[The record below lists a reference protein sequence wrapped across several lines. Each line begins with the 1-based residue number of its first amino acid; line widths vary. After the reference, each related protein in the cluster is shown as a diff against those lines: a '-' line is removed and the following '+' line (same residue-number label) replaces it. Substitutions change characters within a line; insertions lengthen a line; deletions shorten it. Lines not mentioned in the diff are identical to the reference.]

1 MNLEIWFPQQDQVT
15 VFLESSVI
23 DSDEERFQETSL
35 FALFATRQLA
45 NLRGDW
51 VATSLAATLADVD
64 LGRPADDA
72 REKLGDVQL
81 VTPSA
86 PGGRKGFTAELRPE
100 KRGFFKMHARGF
112 GLMGKGVSYYAPTST
127 VALLAYLLGRRPDD
141 AEYARA
147 LTATAKFVG
156 HADGQGAI
164 GITTSAQVAM
174 EAAAAGWAFA
184 MEEAEDGDSDES
196 GVESRY
202 DDDQRRVLVEGTRLA
217 SQHGVDLLE
226 LSSTIIEEFAA
237 ARPPDAEPGVLW
249 FPNEAVR
256 AMCALDFVARSN
268 LDDPR
273 LNEAF
278 ARSAASSDASSFE
291 NLQQVVQR
299 VLEERKLTPVVD
311 ALVILIRD
319 DDAVA
324 AADAA
329 DED

>member
-1 MNLEIWFPQQDQVT
+1 MDGMNLEIWFPQQDQVS

-23 DSDEERFQETSL
+23 DSDEERFHETSL

-51 VATSLAATLADVD
+51 VANSLAATLADID
-64 LGRPADDA
+64 LHRPADDA

-100 KRGFFKMHARGF
+100 KRGFFKMHPRGF
-112 GLMGKGVSYYAPTST
+112 GMLGKGVSYYAPTST
-127 VALLAYLLGRRPDD
+127 VALLAYLLDRRSDD
-141 AEYARA
+141 DEYARA

-156 HADGQGAI
+156 HAGAQGAI
-164 GITTSAQVAM
+164 GVTSSAQVAM
-174 EAAAAGWAFA
+174 KAAAAGWAFA
-184 MEEAEDGDSDES
+184 MEGESEDEDSDDGEK
-196 GVESRY
+196 
-202 DDDQRRVLVEGTRLA
+202 RRVVLVEGARLA

-226 LSSTIIEEFAA
+226 LSNTIIEEFAA

-249 FPNEAVR
+249 FPNEAIR
-256 AMCALDFVARSN
+256 AMCAVDFVARST

-278 ARSAASSDASSFE
+278 ARSAASSDDESLE
-291 NLQQVVQR
+291 NLQQVAQR
-299 VLEERKLTPVVD
+299 VLEERRLTPVVD
-311 ALVILIRD
+311 ALVILIRAD
-319 DDAVA
+319 DVDDARRA
-324 AADAA
+324 GD
-329 DED
+329 